1 MSFQK
6 SIDLKNIIKYF
17 LILAYTLFIL
27 YLVFYKNIPNL
38 YSTILFIIL
47 GTILIIINWPVK
59 YAPLFRAINNDNL
72 NKFKEYLSSNN
83 LKVSNI
89 HKIEYIYGKTPI
101 IYAMERNAYNIF
113 KFLIDNGYDLKY
125 FSERTEP
132 VITFAAHS
140 APLNFMELL
149 LKNKDKIYLNAINK
163 KFGAN
168 ALEIAVWR
176 EREEIVEALINV
188 GMTFSIK
195 NYNNTHIGKLS
206 IPFENIP
213 INIKTVLLKR
223 FVFNKTIKNINMV
236 NEISENENIKSF
248 KNNKIYWNE
257 YLEFA

>member
-6 SIDLKNIIKYF
+6 NFDLKIILKYF
-17 LILAYTLFIL
+17 LILLYTLFIL
-27 YLVFYKNIPNL
+27 YLIFYKNIPNL

-47 GTILIIINWPVK
+47 GTILVIINWPVK

-72 NKFKEYLSSNN
+72 NKFKEYLSSQN
-83 LKVSNI
+83 LKVTNI

-113 KFLIDNGYDLKY
+113 KYLIENSYDLKY
-125 FSERTEP
+125 FSDRTEP

-140 APLNFMELL
+140 AKLNFMELL
-149 LKNKDKIYLNAINK
+149 LKNKNKLYLNAINK

-176 EREEIVEALINV
+176 EREEIVEALVND

-213 INIKTVLLKR
+213 NNIKTVLLKR
-223 FVFNKTIKNINMV
+223 FVFNKTIKHINMV
-236 NEISENENIKSF
+236 NEISENEKMNSF
-248 KNNKIYWNE
+248 KNKKIY
-257 YLEFA
+257 